1 MRRISIILLIILTAL
16 LTACGAKQ
24 SANSKK
30 ATVSMFDLRTAMLAA
45 DDTFPKMLSVS
56 DSDENPEKL
65 FSYISEDFDYQKLEH
80 FFLSYSGD
88 SENPSGE
95 IVVMALKD
103 TKDVDLAIDALKAHV
118 EHRVKMYEQ
127 YDPDSVSKVQKA
139 EIFKKD
145 QYAVLIISE
154 KSENV
159 KKSFEEFIEK

>member
-1 MRRISIILLIILTAL
+1 MKKITAIILVMMIAI
-16 LTACGAKQ
+16 LTACGDKKG
-24 SANSKK
+24 NEDKK

-65 FSYISEDFDYQKLEH
+65 FSYISEEFEYQKLEH

-88 SENPSGE
+88 SDNPSGE
-95 IVVMALKD
+95 IVVLALKD
-103 TKDVDLAIDALKAHV
+103 MEDMDLAINALKAHV

-127 YDPDSVSKVQKA
+127 YDPDSVSKVEKA
-139 EIFKKD
+139 EIFKKN

-154 KSENV
+154 KSDNV
-159 KKSFEEFIEK
+159 KKAFEEFIEK